1 MARIRSVSPGLR
13 TSETAAQWSREA
25 RYTWVLLWGYL
36 DDYGRGVDNARVIAL
51 DCYPLDD
58 DVSPQ
63 MMADWLDQYQA
74 AGSIC
79 RYEFDGKKY
88 LHVLN
93 WADHQKPQH
102 PSKARIVPCPHHETG
117 AHQKWLDARAADHAK
132 VSGNPHEP
140 LMSPSPTS
148 RGGGEVSREVSKGGE
163 RGGASGTAATPP
175 ASFPDH
181 CRKHAHVA
189 EPGPCGGCADARKAH
204 AAKPRLSL
212 VCPAAPARVPHCGNC
227 DETRHLTTPVGVIR
241 CPDCHPLA
249 EEAS

>member
-58 DVSPQ
+58 DVTPQ
-63 MMADWLDQYQA
+63 MMTAWLDQYQA

-79 RYEFDGKKY
+79 RYEFEGKKY

-102 PSKARIVPCPHHETG
+102 PSKARIVPCPHHEGG
-117 AHQKWLDARAADHAK
+117 AHQRWLDARAADHAK
-132 VSGNPHEP
+132 VSGNAHEP

-148 RGGGEVSREVSKGGE
+148 RGGGEVSWELSEGGE
-163 RGGASGTAATPP
+163 RGGASGAAATPP
-175 ASFPDH
+175 AFPDH
-181 CRKHAHVA
+181 CRKHAHIA
-189 EPGPCGGCADARKAH
+189 EPGPCGACADVRKANTVRPLQLVPATPTQRCLIHAQPDLAHCSGCAADRKAI
-204 AAKPRLSL
+204 S
-212 VCPAAPARVPHCGNC
+212 
-227 DETRHLTTPVGVIR
+227 
-241 CPDCHPLA
+241 
-249 EEAS
+249 